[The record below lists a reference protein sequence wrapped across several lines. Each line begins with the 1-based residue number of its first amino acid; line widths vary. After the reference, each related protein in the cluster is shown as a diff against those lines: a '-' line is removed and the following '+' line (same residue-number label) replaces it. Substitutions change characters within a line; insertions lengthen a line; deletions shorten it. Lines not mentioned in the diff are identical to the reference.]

1 MKTPTHNPTPG
12 TLHAP
17 CTYASMQSV
26 LVKIA
31 SPAQTPAPCDQP
43 TARVRARVDLCLDLL
58 AKVLRSATVRSAIL
72 REENRV
78 SHGLPARVV
87 ASCTVPAADVRGR
100 EEEENRSIS
109 RACAEVCALRAARCT
124 LRSEEQ
130 DCLRHGLR
138 AASGA
143 VRAAIV
149 PQHMPG
155 LDAASCNLRAAACDW
170 PTARGLRLA
179 DCGSRVCSQT
189 KQLCRH
195 HAHMPGIDSASCNLR
210 RAPCGRPTTRG
221 LRLAERRLA
230 TRKRVER
237 RHSTAD
243 CKLHVAA
250 RRMRPSGT
258 KLNGLLRTFSD
269 S

>member
-100 EEEENRSIS
+100 EEEENRSIG

-143 VRAAIV
+143 LRAAIV

-210 RAPCGRPTTRG
+210 RAVCDVADGAQSIALGTMM
-221 LRLAERRLA
+221 RRA
-230 TRKRVER
+230 TCDVQSARSLGSQV
-237 RHSTAD
+237 
-243 CKLHVAA
+243 A
-250 RRMRPSGT
+250 RRRAQDATQRHEVKWSAAY
-258 KLNGLLRTFSD
+258 LL
-269 S
+269 

>member
-72 REENRV
+72 REENIG
-78 SHGLPARVV
+78 SAMDSLYDLLQ
-87 ASCTVPAADVRGR
+87 AAQCRLRTCEDGK
-100 EEEENRSIS
+100 RSTG
-109 RACAEVCALRAARCT
+109 RACAEVCALLVAARCT

-143 VRAAIV
+143 LRAAIV

-221 LRLAERRLA
+221 LRLAERRSA
-230 TRKRVER
+230 TRKRVEPT
-237 RHSTAD
+237 HS
-243 CKLHVAA
+243 
-250 RRMRPSGT
+250 P
-258 KLNGLLRTFSD
+258 LLRIETLRSVPC
-269 S
+269 

>member
-1 MKTPTHNPTPG
+1 MCPREDSLSCSNSC
-12 TLHAP
+12 TLR
-17 CTYASMQSV
+17 
-26 LVKIA
+26 
-31 SPAQTPAPCDQP
+31 PANCSSQLQECEPELTSALTSWPKCCD
-43 TARVRARVDLCLDLL
+43 
-58 AKVLRSATVRSAIL
+58 LRLVRSAIL

-124 LRSEEQ
+124 LRLEEQ

-210 RAPCGRPTTRG
+210 RAVCDVADGG
-221 LRLAERRLA
+221 LSIALGTMMRCDVRRA
-230 TRKRVER
+230 VC
-237 RHSTAD
+237 D
-243 CKLHVAA
+243 
-250 RRMRPSGT
+250 G
-258 KLNGLLRTFSD
+258 
-269 S
+269 